1 MPSCPT
7 CRKQHPHSCG
17 NNLFISLNIPCAI
30 TLEDVPS
37 ENCWSLPCG
46 HTFSKESL
54 RAMGFSEKQ
63 DTPRVI
69 ERVVVREVERPLI
82 LDENLA
88 DWARCPNTNDTHEF
102 VFDEATSSYA
112 NDIESYKC
120 RNCHCIHNEGSEI
133 YKETNRYLRNRT
145 ENRMNTCHHHW
156 QVTGGNYSMDMIFET
171 CSLCQKVRTR

>member
-17 NNLFISLNIPCAI
+17 NNLFISVNIPCAI

-37 ENCWSLPCG
+37 EKCWSLPCG
-46 HTFSKESL
+46 HTFSKEGL
-54 RAMGFSEKQ
+54 REIGFSEKQ
-63 DTPRVI
+63 DMQHI
-69 ERVVVREVERPLI
+69 IVERPLI

-88 DWARCPNTNDTHEF
+88 EWAKCPNNNDTHQF
-102 VFDEATSSYA
+102 IFDNYA

-120 RNCHCIHNEGSEI
+120 INCDCIYNERTDI
-133 YKETNRYLRNRT
+133 YKETIVY
-145 ENRMNTCHHHW
+145 ENRMNMCQHQW

-171 CSLCQKVRTR
+171 CSLCQKVRT